1 MVESF
6 TLTKNHGIQ
15 LFGAKNNE
23 NLEIINDQTKNDNSP
38 LDILFLI
45 PHPFYQDRGSPIAD
59 NLVLKFLSQQND
71 KIDVVTYPQGKD
83 VDYKNTNIYRTID
96 IPFVKNVRPGFSW
109 KKIIYDLL
117 MFLEVARLLS
127 KKRYSLIHAVEESV
141 FIALLLKFLLNIP
154 YIYDMDSSLSQ
165 QMIEKYPFIS
175 PFIYVLKWFEK
186 HAVKNAEVV
195 VPVCQALANNINQYQ
210 PKKVV
215 LLPDISLLNEKKVA
229 TKHNLKKELKISNTM
244 LMYVGNLEQYQGMDL
259 LLDSFAL
266 ALKQTKEV
274 DLVIVGGEQE
284 DIKKYQNKAKKL
296 GIQEKVYFLGK
307 KPASELGNYLAQA
320 DVLVSPRIK
329 GKNTPMKIY
338 SYLDSGKAVL
348 ATNLP
353 THTQVLD
360 DKTAMLSHSNPQAFS
375 KGIISLI
382 KDPELRLKLGEAGKI
397 MVQKKHSYAAFCEKL
412 GSLYNQVKET
422 INSDKNQ
429 NGDSEK
435 KLVQSGDYQ
444 VS

>member
-1 MVESF
+1 MWESSNLSYRTQPEIFAQKTNINYKFIIYKTESF
-6 TLTKNHGIQ
+6 
-15 LFGAKNNE
+15 
-23 NLEIINDQTKNDNSP
+23 NSS

-59 NLVLKFLSQQND
+59 NLVLKFLSQQGD
-71 KIDVVTYPQGKD
+71 KVDVVTYPEGKD
-83 VDYKNTNIYRTID
+83 IDYKNTNIYRTMN

-117 MFLEVARLLS
+117 MFVEVVKLIS
-127 KKRYSLIHAVEESV
+127 KKRYNLIHAVEESV
-141 FIALLLKFLLNIP
+141 FIALLLNFLFNIP

-165 QMIEKYPFIS
+165 QMIEKYPFLSSLIS
-175 PFIYVLKWFEK
+175 ILQWLEK
-186 HAVKNAEVV
+186 QAVKNAEVV
-195 VPVCQALANNINQYQ
+195 VPVCQALAHSIYKYN

-215 LLPDISLLNEKKVA
+215 LLPDISLLNQKEVP
-229 TKHNLKKELKISNTM
+229 TQQNLRRELKISNAM
-244 LMYVGNLEQYQGMDL
+244 LMYVGNLEQYQGIDL

-274 DLVIVGGEQE
+274 DLVIVGGNPE
-284 DIKKYQNKAKKL
+284 DIKNYQNKAKKL
-296 GIQEKVYFLGK
+296 GIQEKVHFLGQ

-353 THTQVLD
+353 THTQVLGY
-360 DKTAMLSHSNPQAFS
+360 KTAMLSHTNPKAFS
-375 KGIISLI
+375 KAIVSLVE
-382 KDPELRLKLGEAGKI
+382 DSDLRLKLGAAGKI
-397 MVQKKHSYAAFCEKL
+397 MVQKNHSYSAFCEKL
-412 GSLYNQVKET
+412 GSLYNEVKL
-422 INSDKNQ
+422 
-429 NGDSEK
+429 
-435 KLVQSGDYQ
+435 KLNFKSKSSSGL
-444 VS
+444 SST